1 MEKEILILLIAI
13 FAGLIIAAGVI
24 IFYISRKLQEL
35 RNDRLNDQSMQ
46 LLNQNVV
53 SLQNSFQEKL
63 DRTNQSINER
73 LDNAARVIGL
83 VNRELGQM
91 SQIGTSLQSLQ
102 NFLKNPKLRGGLG
115 EQGLKDMLAQT
126 FPNELYKMQH
136 KFRNGQT
143 VDAAI
148 KIEAG
153 IVPVD
158 AKFPLENFNRIINA
172 KTEEERGEARRKFR
186 SDFRVHVNAISKKYI
201 LTDEGTVDFA
211 LMYIPSETVYYE
223 LISNENDLHDYAI
236 RAKVIPTSPNT
247 FFYYLRSIMLG
258 LQGKRI
264 SEMSKQILSTL
275 KIIQTQSKKFGDGL
289 SVLNRHVTNANSTME
304 KVDSEYSQLANKI
317 DHVSTLEA
325 QQTDLIEETTEAK
338 PDELI

>member
-1 MEKEILILLIAI
+1 VDGQIYTILLVVA
-13 FAGLIIAAGVI
+13 I
-24 IFYISRKLQEL
+24 IFGAAVLFVSIFVLVKL
-35 RNDRLNDQSMQ
+35 NALNKNKDTDQSMA
-46 LLNQNVV
+46 LLNQNMQAMQ
-53 SLQNSFQEKL
+53 SNFQESL
-63 DRTNQSINER
+63 DRTNQAINSR
-73 LDNAARVIGL
+73 LDNAAKVIGA
-83 VNRELGQM
+83 VNKELGQM
-91 SQIGTSLQSLQ
+91 SQIGQSLQ
-102 NFLKNPKLRGGLG
+102 NFQDLLKSPKMRGGLG

-126 FPNELYKMQH
+126 FPNELYNMQY

-158 AKFPLENFNRIINA
+158 AKFPLENFNKILKA
-172 KTEEERGEARRKFR
+172 KTEVERTEARRKFR

-201 LTDEGTVDFA
+201 VSDEGTVDFA

-223 LISNENDLHDYAI
+223 IISNENDLHDYAVK
-236 RAKVIPTSPNT
+236 AKVIPTSPNT

-275 KIIQTQSKKFGDGL
+275 KIIQTETDKFGDNL
-289 SVLNRHVTNANSTME
+289 SVLSRHVTNAKSTME
-304 KVDSEYSQLANKI
+304 KVDSDFGRLRGKI
-317 DHVSTLEA
+317 EKVNSLETE
-325 QQTDLIEETTEAK
+325 QSNLIEETSDV
-338 PDELI
+338 DEIVG

>member
-1 MEKEILILLIAI
+1 VSNQTLFILIAVALGFTATVLV
-13 FAGLIIAAGVI
+13 L
-24 IFYISRKLQEL
+24 IFYLRVKLKEL
-35 RNDRLNDQSMQ
+35 QKNRDDDQSLQ
-46 LLNQNVV
+46 LLNQNMQA
-53 SLQNSFQEKL
+53 LQGRIDN
-63 DRTNQSINER
+63 TNRAISDR

-91 SQIGTSLQSLQ
+91 SQIGASLQ
-102 NFLKNPKLRGGLG
+102 NFQEFLKSPKMRGGLG

-126 FPNELYKMQH
+126 FPNELYKMQY

-158 AKFPLENFNRIINA
+158 AKFPLENFNRILNA

-201 LTDEGTVDFA
+201 LPDEGTVDFA

-223 LISNENDLHDYAI
+223 LISNENDLHNYAVK
-236 RAKVIPTSPNT
+236 AKVIPSSPNT
-247 FFYYLRSIMLG
+247 FFYYMRSIMLG

-264 SEMSKQILSTL
+264 SEMSRQILQTL
-275 KIIQTQSKKFGDGL
+275 KIIQTESRKFGDNL
-289 SVLNRHVTNANSTME
+289 SVLSRHVTNAKNTME
-304 KVDSEYSQLANKI
+304 RVDYDYRQLAGKI
-317 DHVSTLEA
+317 DQISLLEA
-325 QQTDLIEETTEAK
+325 EQTDLIEETTEK
-338 PDELI
+338 PNSN

>member
-1 MEKEILILLIAI
+1 MDGQLYIVLLAIAVLFVIAVLIVSIFLL
-13 FAGLIIAAGVI
+13 V
-24 IFYISRKLQEL
+24 
-35 RNDRLNDQSMQ
+35 RLNSLKKSRDDDQSMA
-46 LLNQNVV
+46 LLNQNMQ
-53 SLQNSFQEKL
+53 SLQSTFQEKL
-63 DRTNQSINER
+63 DRTNQVINDR

-83 VNRELGQM
+83 VNKELGQM
-91 SQIGTSLQSLQ
+91 SQIGQSLQ
-102 NFLKNPKLRGGLG
+102 NFQDLLKSPKLRGGLG

-136 KFRNGQT
+136 KFKNGQI

-158 AKFPLENFNRIINA
+158 AKFPLENFNRILKA
-172 KTEEERGEARRKFR
+172 KTDAERDDARRKFR

-236 RAKVIPTSPNT
+236 NAKVIPTSPNT

-258 LQGKRI
+258 LQGRKI

-275 KIIQTQSKKFGDGL
+275 KVIQSETHKFGDNL
-289 SVLNRHVTNANSTME
+289 SILNRHVTNAKSTME
-304 KVDSEYSQLANKI
+304 KVDSDFSRLKGKI
-317 DHVSTLEA
+317 EKVNLLESEQST
-325 QQTDLIEETTEAK
+325 LIEETTDV
-338 PDELI
+338 DELASK

>member
-1 MEKEILILLIAI
+1 
-13 FAGLIIAAGVI
+13 
-24 IFYISRKLQEL
+24 
-35 RNDRLNDQSMQ
+35 
-46 LLNQNVV
+46 
-53 SLQNSFQEKL
+53 
-63 DRTNQSINER
+63 
-73 LDNAARVIGL
+73 
-83 VNRELGQM
+83 M
-91 SQIGTSLQSLQ
+91 SQIGQSLQ
-102 NFLKNPKLRGGLG
+102 NFQDLLKSPKLRGGLG

-126 FPNELYKMQH
+126 FPHELYKMQH
-136 KFRNGQT
+136 KFRNGQI

-158 AKFPLENFNRIINA
+158 AKFPLENFNRILKA
-172 KTEEERGEARRKFR
+172 KADVERDEARRKFR

-236 RAKVIPTSPNT
+236 NAKVIPTSPNT

-275 KIIQTQSKKFGDGL
+275 KVIQSETHKFGDNL
-289 SVLNRHVTNANSTME
+289 SVLNRHVTNAKATME
-304 KVDSEYSQLANKI
+304 KVDSDFTRLKGKI
-317 DHVSTLEA
+317 EKVNLLENE
-325 QQTDLIEETTEAK
+325 QSELIEETTDV
-338 PDELI
+338 DELIG